1 MMKKAARFILTF
13 VFVAAMTCLVAGA
26 AGEVYVSENGND
38 GNGGTNIA
46 DSVATLS
53 RAYALLGD
61 DGGTIYVLGAVTVGA
76 NSTNG
81 QANVFL
87 EPAHSGKIHITSAEA
102 NTPAV
107 LKFETATHWYLSGE
121 TQIDNLQISLSANAV
136 WAARHN
142 HFTIGEN
149 VVMSNA
155 EDYYIILLGGCNAG
169 GETEHTAA
177 DTHLT
182 LYSGTFGYIYGGS
195 RNNVSESCCNGKTEI
210 EVLGDIHTRIFSPG
224 SVSTNVREA
233 LVTIDG
239 SVTTESHF
247 YFGGYNQTTGTVES
261 VTFLLK
267 SGSVDCG
274 GVFPGGINRVQKVNV
289 YYAEDASDLKTRFEE
304 YLTAPLATY
313 CAEVAGGHDYGAND
327 YCTVCGAY
335 AHVFDGGE
343 ITTPA
348 TCMEP
353 GVKTYTCMDEG
364 CEYLYTEPIA
374 PLGHDLVEVEAE
386 VAATC
391 TTPGKTAQKR
401 CQREGC
407 DYSEGG
413 ETIAMLGHTWGE
425 WVVTTPAQIGV
436 AGEETRTCS
445 VCHGTETR
453 PIDPLPKEPETNNK
467 NLIVLVTSANKKEYT
482 VRFDT
487 VGAAK
492 IEPQTVKKN
501 AVAAEPETPV
511 KAGFYF
517 TGWYRDAR
525 YETKYDFAQPVKE
538 DITLYAKWSEVDPRI
553 IMTVGS
559 TDASV
564 FGMATVTDVPPVI
577 VNDRTMLPAR
587 FVAEALGATVTW
599 NASERKVTIL
609 NGETGIELYI
619 DSAAAYIDGRA
630 VTLDSA
636 PFIRDDRTYL
646 PLRFIA
652 EALGAKVDWMSETS
666 TVVIQK

>member
-1 MMKKAARFILTF
+1 MGNIDVALGRISREGGRIVLLGDYTVNYNFDTPIDITGTLYIGGKEGTAPKLSFTLDVFKAGSSLVLDNMIFSTENGVTYPFIMARYNNLTLGENFITEKRSDGYYPFVMAGYNVYADAQHNASAVNLDTAVGVSSDKDVRIELYGGTFYRFLGGNRRSAPETSLGTFSGNLEVVVDGASFTDGFAVTGMNYMTGTASITLRNMAYSGTVYGMSRAGGTASFNAFDDAGNAGGCVSIFLLQTDGLYALAAREPGI
-13 VFVAAMTCLVAGA
+13 GA
-26 AGEVYVSENGND
+26 AGN
-38 GNGGTNIA
+38 
-46 DSVATLS
+46 
-53 RAYALLGD
+53 
-61 DGGTIYVLGAVTVGA
+61 
-76 NSTNG
+76 
-81 QANVFL
+81 
-87 EPAHSGKIHITSAEA
+87 
-102 NTPAV
+102 
-107 LKFETATHWYLSGE
+107 
-121 TQIDNLQISLSANAV
+121 
-136 WAARHN
+136 
-142 HFTIGEN
+142 N
-149 VVMSNA
+149 VVCTLHTYA
-155 EDYYIILLGGCNAG
+155 DYTE
-169 GETEHTAA
+169 ETE
-177 DTHLT
+177 
-182 LYSGTFGYIYGGS
+182 SGFD
-195 RNNVSESCCNGKTEI
+195 EI
-210 EVLGDIHTRIFSPG
+210 TR
-224 SVSTNVREA
+224 
-233 LVTIDG
+233 
-239 SVTTESHF
+239 H
-247 YFGGYNQTTGTVES
+247 Q
-261 VTFLLK
+261 
-267 SGSVDCG
+267 
-274 GVFPGGINRVQKVNV
+274 
-289 YYAEDASDLKTRFEE
+289 
-304 YLTAPLATY
+304 
-313 CAEVAGGHDYGAND
+313 
-327 YCTVCGAY
+327 
-335 AHVFDGGE
+335 FDGGE

-445 VCHGTETR
+445 VCHETETR

-564 FGMATVTDVPPVI
+564 FGMATITDVPPVI

-652 EALGAKVDWMSETS
+652 EALGAKVDWYPETRQA
-666 TVVIQK
+666 VITRLDA